1 MTVKIITDSTSYI
14 PENLRKEYDISIVS
28 LSVVFDNEAFKEVDI
43 SNDKFYEKLDAS
55 PKIPTSSQ
63 PSVDELYRMFEENV
77 KENNSV
83 VGIFISSDMSG
94 TYSTAGLVKS
104 MILEKYPK
112 AQIEIVDSRSNCM
125 QLGYAVLEAA
135 KAAKEG
141 KVITEVVEAAEK
153 NIKRSR
159 FVFIPDTMEYLKKGG
174 RIGSAK
180 ALLGSILQ
188 IKPILTVTDGKTNLL
203 GKVRTRKRAI
213 EKLID
218 MFLGNIKKYGLGDV
232 IVHHINC
239 EEEAKKLAKLIEKQ
253 IGKVVHIASIGPVIG
268 THVGPGAIGIAYYT
282 EEELIIE
289 D

>member
-1 MTVKIITDSTSYI
+1 MAVKIITDSTSYI
-14 PENLRKEYDISIVS
+14 PENLRKEYDISVVS
-28 LSVVFDNEAFKEVDI
+28 LSVVFEQEAFKEVDI
-43 SNDKFYEKLDAS
+43 SNDKFYKKLDAS

-63 PSVDELYRMFEENV
+63 PSVDELYKIFEENV
-77 KENNSV
+77 KDNNEV
-83 VGIFISSDMSG
+83 VAIFISSDMSG
-94 TYSTAGLVKS
+94 TYSTGRLVKS
-104 MILEKYPK
+104 MILEKYPDAK
-112 AQIEIVDSRSNCM
+112 IEIVDSRSNCM

-135 KAAKEG
+135 KAAKDD
-141 KVITEVVEAAEK
+141 KTITEVVEAAEK

-159 FVFIPDTMEYLKKGG
+159 FLFIPDTMEYLKKGG

-188 IKPILTVTDGKTNLL
+188 IKPVLTVTDGKTNLI

-213 EKLID
+213 QKLID
-218 MFLGNIKKYGLGDV
+218 MFLGNIKKYGFGDV

-239 EEEAKKLAKLIEKQ
+239 EEEAKKLAKLIEEQ

-289 D
+289 E